1 MEKRSLYMQKIDAK
15 LTQYNAKLAQM
26 RGKAAEVQVDM
37 KLEYL
42 SQMENLEKKR
52 DELMKRQSQLKTASE
67 HGWEDIKV
75 ATERAWNELEDAF
88 DKVVARFK

>member
-1 MEKRSLYMQKIDAK
+1 MEKHSLYVEKIDAK

-26 RGKAAEVQVDM
+26 KGRAAEAQVDM

-42 SQMENLEKKR
+42 SQVGNLERKR
-52 DELMKRQSQLKTASE
+52 DEFIKKHGQLKASSE

-75 ATERAWNELEDAF
+75 GVEKAWNELEDAF

>member
-1 MEKRSLYMQKIDAK
+1 MDKRSLYMEKFDAK
-15 LTQYNAKLAQM
+15 LTQYNAKLAHM
-26 RGKAAEVQVDM
+26 KGKAAEVQVDM

-52 DELMKRQSQLKTASE
+52 DEFMKKHGQLKTASE

-75 ATERAWNELEDAF
+75 STEKAWNELEQAF
-88 DKVVARFK
+88 DKAVARFK